1 VIAMPQ
7 PRCSRP
13 SEIEQKGYSGTFGRL
28 LGGSIAP
35 SLGKGHCQRPP
46 LSHPAMPTPI
56 ALERFVGPP
65 LYAPRGGGGIT
76 VHEASFEA
84 GADIPLHVHDAAV
97 ISLIVRGVATEQISS
112 GTQDIGAQDLILTPA
127 YSLHGYHFRESGKWV
142 NMQFSDDWF
151 ARLSDG
157 NRLPHEKSRIIRSD
171 TAAAWASRIH
181 SEIHQRDNVSTLAID
196 GAMMLMMADLARA
209 RIDGASTRPRWL
221 RRVEEAIEA
230 SIASPPSVE
239 ELAAIAGVHPTHLLR
254 TFRRYQGATISN
266 FIRQRRIQRARTEV
280 AQAKRPL
287 SMIALDAGF
296 ADQSHFTRVFKQT
309 FGETPGQYARSL
321 KGK

>member
-1 VIAMPQ
+1 MQ
-7 PRCSRP
+7 
-13 SEIEQKGYSGTFGRL
+13 
-28 LGGSIAP
+28 
-35 SLGKGHCQRPP
+35 
-46 LSHPAMPTPI
+46 TPV

-65 LYAPRGGGGIT
+65 LHAPRGGGGVT
-76 VHEASFEA
+76 VHEGSFEA
-84 GADIPLHVHDAAV
+84 GGEIPVHVHDAAV
-97 ISLIVRGVATEQISS
+97 ISLIVRGVASEQISS
-112 GTQDIGAQDLILTPA
+112 GIQEIVAQDLILTPA
-127 YSLHGYHFRESGKWV
+127 YSLHGYRFRESGKWV
-142 NMQFSDDWF
+142 NMQFSDEWF

-157 NRLPHEKSRIIRSD
+157 QRLVHQTSKIVRSD
-171 TAAAWASRIH
+171 SAAAWASRIH
-181 SEIHQRDNVSTLAID
+181 TEIHARDNVSTLAID
-196 GAMMLMMADLARA
+196 GAMMLMMAEMARA
-209 RIDGASTRPRWL
+209 RIDAASTRPRWL

-266 FIRQRRIQRARTEV
+266 FVRQRRIQRARTEV

-287 SMIALDAGF
+287 AMIALEAGF

-321 KGK
+321 KGR